1 MRALIGI
8 IVVAVA
14 AAGCASSPGTREE
27 KPAQVAA
34 AESGKPAPARPE
46 AAVSLDEVP
55 ELPAYPGAT
64 RTKLE
69 TSTVPTAEWTRKTKV
84 ELEVRDS
91 LENVKAFYE
100 KVIRDNGW
108 QVAGVLEQG
117 DKVGWKL
124 MKDSAVAEIRIEREG
139 RKRVEIRLER
149 KDR

>member
-14 AAGCASSPGTREE
+14 AAGCASSPGARED
-27 KPAQVAA
+27 KPEQI
-34 AESGKPAPARPE
+34 AEAEGGAD
-46 AAVSLDEVP
+46 AAVSLEEVP

-69 TSTVPTAEWTRKTKV
+69 TSTVPTAEWTRKAKV

-100 KVIRDNGW
+100 KAIRDHGW
-108 QVAGVLEQG
+108 QVAGVREEG

-124 MKDSAVAEIRIEREG
+124 VKAGAVAEIRIEREG